1 MRLLNSLLNGLASL
15 FGLQART
22 ALPPLPITQSSA
34 ARAAVSQADVLT
46 RPGRLEPAAVSANA
60 FPATMILRPGAR
72 SVPQTQAASA
82 PAPIDPAVKA
92 HAELRAHAQ
101 RLRANAK
108 ARQARDEAAAAD
120 SGFAATDF
128 MDFPETVAF
137 PRKKSRG

>member
-1 MRLLNSLLNGLASL
+1 MQLLRSLLNGLASL

-22 ALPPLPITQSSA
+22 ALPPLPVTKSS
-34 ARAAVSQADVLT
+34 RAQAPISQADVLT
-46 RPGRLEPAAVSANA
+46 RPGRLEPAPATANA

-72 SVPQTQAASA
+72 PVPPVASA
-82 PAPIDPAVKA
+82 PAPIDPAVRA

-128 MDFPETVAF
+128 MDFPETVVF
-137 PRKKSRG
+137 PRKKSRN